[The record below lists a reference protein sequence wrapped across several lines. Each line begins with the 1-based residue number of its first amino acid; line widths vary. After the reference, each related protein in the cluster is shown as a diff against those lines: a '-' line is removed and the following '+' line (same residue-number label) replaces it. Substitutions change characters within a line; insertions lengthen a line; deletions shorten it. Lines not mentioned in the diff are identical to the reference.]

1 MATIFNFPDE
11 TGSRFFRTYIL
22 HYSLHRTWKFAVR
35 ISKIS
40 LLVLKLLAKKRFLA
54 AILNFSHET
63 GSRFIEPI
71 FFTNHYHRTW
81 KSAINI
87 YKMSQLVLELLAKNR
102 ISAAILNFPDETGS
116 RFSKPRGV
124 CPNRGPTWTYA
135 VGILKKS

>member
-135 VGILKKS
+135 VEILKIS